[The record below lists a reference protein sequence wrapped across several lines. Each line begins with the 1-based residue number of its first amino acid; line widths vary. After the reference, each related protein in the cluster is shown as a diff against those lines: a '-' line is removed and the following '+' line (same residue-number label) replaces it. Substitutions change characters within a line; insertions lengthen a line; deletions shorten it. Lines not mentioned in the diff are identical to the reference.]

1 MKPIPCLKGYTY
13 TIIGSMFLFFGVLV
27 LLVPKKAKIPQRVS
41 KKEDF
46 KVNART
52 HTLAKSLPN

>member
-27 LLVPKKAKIPQRVS
+27 LLVPKKAKNGTKCFRSLIV
-41 KKEDF
+41 
-46 KVNART
+46 KVAVYNAEC
-52 HTLAKSLPN
+52 